1 MPEQD
6 TLPPA
11 FRASDADREHAL
23 RRLRDES
30 VEGRLSQDTFLHR
43 VDRALRAQRLDE
55 LGELLSDLPAG
66 ARAGGLA
73 ARAAAAATARWSA
86 FALRV
91 RSAWRSPRLPR
102 LVLPRSDR
110 TVFTIGRAPD
120 SDLALRDMTV
130 SWRHAELRRPGGGWV
145 LADLGSTNGT
155 RVNGWRA
162 ADGYPVRAG
171 DLVSFGRAAFL
182 VAGED

>member
-1 MPEQD
+1 MPGQD

-11 FRASDADREHAL
+11 FRASDADRELAI

-55 LGELLSDLPAG
+55 LAELLTDLPA
-66 ARAGGLA
+66 AAPASGLVD
-73 ARAAAAATARWSA
+73 RAAARWSV
-86 FALRV
+86 FARRV
-91 RSAWRSPRLPR
+91 QSAWRSPRLPR
-102 LVLPRSDR
+102 LVLPRSER
-110 TVFTIGRAPD
+110 TVFTIGRSPD

-162 ADGYPVRAG
+162 GDGYPVRAG
-171 DLVSFGRAAFL
+171 DLVSFGRLAFRI
-182 VAGED
+182 ASED

>member
-1 MPEQD
+1 MPGQD

-11 FRASDADREHAL
+11 FRASDAEREHAIQ
-23 RRLRDES
+23 RLRDES

-55 LGELLSDLPAG
+55 LAELLSDLPGG
-66 ARAGGLA
+66 APAGGLA
-73 ARAAAAATARWSA
+73 ARAAARWSA

-91 RSAWRSPRLPR
+91 QSAWRSPRLPR

-162 ADGYPVRAG
+162 GDGYPVRAG
-171 DLVSFGRAAFL
+171 DQVSFGRAAFL